1 MNTSQQQHL
10 QQFNPS
16 VGMQKQSSA
25 PPPPVLTS
33 QAPNARPHGAQP
45 VTIVSNPHSV
55 YSGGNNPRGRP
66 IGAPVPPPVG
76 VGTPMVAPQRDPKRP
91 MAHMPM
97 VPDPPGFMGNA
108 PVSGLMS
115 ADRDLDRERGRDR
128 YE

>member
-10 QQFNPS
+10 GFNPS

-66 IGAPVPPPVG
+66 NVGAPVPPPVG

-115 ADRDLDRERGRDR
+115 SDRDLDRERGRDR
-128 YE
+128 